1 MIACQAENNVPVVG
15 KSIVLRGREMAWLR
29 IDRYY
34 SGDAETPETVHQ
46 PMLCQHCENAPCET
60 VCPVLATVHS
70 SEGLNLQIYNRCVG
84 TRYCSNNCPYKVRRF
99 NWFDYSNV
107 REKSLRLV
115 LNPDVTVRSKGVME
129 KCTFCIQRIR
139 DGKEHAKALGVPV
152 QDGDIETA
160 CMQSCPTQAITFGD
174 INNPKSRVSELIKRP
189 RGYHVLAELNTLPVV
204 TYEVKVRNRE
214 ETGA

>member
-1 MIACQAENNVPVVG
+1 
-15 KSIVLRGREMAWLR
+15 
-29 IDRYY
+29 
-34 SGDAETPETVHQ
+34 
-46 PMLCQHCENAPCET
+46 
-60 VCPVLATVHS
+60 
-70 SEGLNLQIYNRCVG
+70 
-84 TRYCSNNCPYKVRRF
+84 
-99 NWFDYSNV
+99 
-107 REKSLRLV
+107 
-115 LNPDVTVRSKGVME
+115 ME